1 MHAIMTQ
8 LMTQYPGDEYRREAQ
23 GGHRVHAARTS
34 QHPTLPDRLS
44 GSARRFRLI
53 LRGAVALIR

>member
-1 MHAIMTQ
+1 MHAITTQ
-8 LMTQYPGDEYRREAQ
+8 LMTQDPGDDNRREAQ
-23 GGHRVHAARTS
+23 GGHRVAAARVS
-34 QHPTLPDRLS
+34 HPPTLPDRLF

>member
-23 GGHRVHAARTS
+23 GGHRVAAARTS
-34 QHPTLPDRLS
+34 QNTTIPGRVS
-44 GSARRFRLI
+44 GSARRFRMI